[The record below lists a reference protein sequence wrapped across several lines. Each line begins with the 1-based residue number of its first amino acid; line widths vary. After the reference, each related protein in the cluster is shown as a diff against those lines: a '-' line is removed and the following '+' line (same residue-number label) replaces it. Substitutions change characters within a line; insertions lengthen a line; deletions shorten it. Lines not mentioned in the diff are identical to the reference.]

1 LPVLNRKM
9 LPPFHAF
16 RLNDLPAIR
25 DISEDK
31 SRRSDYNRKE
41 LSGCY
46 YLPMQAAGFVLV
58 GGKSARMGQDK
69 ALLLWRSQRLV
80 EIIAA
85 RVASV
90 TGTVTL
96 VGRPERYLNVNIP
109 CLSDHRH
116 ELGPLAGIE
125 AALETGQGEWN
136 LIVGCDMPDISADA
150 LRSVLDQAGQTK
162 ALCVAAQD
170 TTGRIQPLCAAYH
183 RRSLPIIRRSLEEGR
198 LKLMNVLED
207 LQTEYVLVQ
216 TKLVNINTPEDWL
229 HWQQLSAGRT

>member
-1 LPVLNRKM
+1 M

-80 EIIAA
+80 EIIAT

-96 VGRPERYLNVNIP
+96 VGRPERY
-109 CLSDHRH
+109 R
-116 ELGPLAGIE
+116 IE

-207 LQTEYVLVQ
+207 LQAEYVLVQ

>member
-1 LPVLNRKM
+1 
-9 LPPFHAF
+9 
-16 RLNDLPAIR
+16 
-25 DISEDK
+25 
-31 SRRSDYNRKE
+31 
-41 LSGCY
+41 
-46 YLPMQAAGFVLV
+46 MQAAGFVLV

-85 RVASV
+85 TVASV

-96 VGRPERYLNVNIP
+96 VGRPERYLNLKIP

-125 AALETGQGEWN
+125 AALETGRGDWN

-150 LRSVLDQAGQTK
+150 LRSVLDQADQTG

-170 TTGRIQPLCAAYH
+170 ITGRIQPLCAAYH
-183 RRSLPIIRRSLEEGR
+183 RRSLPIIRRSLDEGR
-198 LKLMNVLED
+198 LKLMSVLED
-207 LQTEYVLVQ
+207 LQAEYVPVQ
-216 TKLVNINTPEDWL
+216 TKLVNVNTPEDWL
-229 HWQQLSAGRT
+229 HWQQLSAGKT